1 MQTRAE
7 GGGEK
12 SGFFPVEAQP
22 GPEDAMKWN
31 GGWMRT
37 RSRDQLA
44 ILKVCKRALNGAS
57 RESCGGGD

>member
-7 GGGEK
+7 RGGEK

-22 GPEDAMKWN
+22 GPEYAMKWN
-31 GGWMRT
+31 GGWVRA

-44 ILKVCKRALNGAS
+44 ILKVCECTLNCAPG
-57 RESCGGGD
+57 ESCGGGD